1 MAIEFNT
8 NKVATAAEMLSAAQD
23 NTLASKQE
31 AKLAPLLGGESLTV
45 TSGAMTDL
53 EKLVARLKNESENT
67 RQSVAQRRIS
77 ILQTVLDSMAD
88 RISEVERKNLV
99 EIEEY
104 NMEKSG
110 LKNDIAGY
118 EKDMA
123 KVASRI
129 TILDL
134 KIQQLENAVDQAVKD
149 GESHR
154 KQVEVLKAQREKEQA
169 KLDKLEG
176 AIDSANAK
184 ISAIDVKIAN
194 CTRAIATTTLNEVA
208 SAMHAAADI
217 ATPEAERPE
226 SEAER
231 AKTEAKAEAND
242 ISNIIHDAIDKI
254 DGQIRKALD
263 EAQVVKA

>member
-118 EKDMA
+118 EKDMTN
-123 KVASRI
+123 VASRI
-129 TILDL
+129 SVLDM
-134 KIQQLENAVDQAVKD
+134 KIKELENAVDQAVKD

-194 CTRAIATTTLNEVA
+194 CTKAIATTTLNEVA